1 MIAPPVGDDSKFK
14 AERTVTEKVLVA
26 DVKPVFENVKVTL
39 YVPAEVGVP
48 ETFVPFAESHE
59 APEMVTEH
67 PDSETVGLNDHAE
80 PTTPYE
86 SGVPVTVM
94 VAAFQTA

>member
-1 MIAPPVGDDSKFK
+1 MIAPPVGDDSKLS
-14 AERTVTEKVLVA
+14 ADSTVIEKVLVA
-26 DVKPVFENVKVTL
+26 DVKPVFEKVRVTL
-39 YVPAEVGVP
+39 YVPADVGVP

-80 PTTPYE
+80 PTTP
-86 SGVPVTVM
+86 
-94 VAAFQTA
+94 